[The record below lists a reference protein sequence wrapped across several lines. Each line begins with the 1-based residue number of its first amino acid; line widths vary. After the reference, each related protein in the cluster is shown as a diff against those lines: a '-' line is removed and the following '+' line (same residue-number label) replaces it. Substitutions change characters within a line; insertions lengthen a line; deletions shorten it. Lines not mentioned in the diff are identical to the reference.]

1 MEALKRRAELM
12 RSLRGFFDALG
23 YLEVDTPTLVPSPG
37 VEPHL
42 LTFEVPA
49 AGRHLNT
56 SPEYHMKRL
65 LARGSGPIWQVAKVF
80 RAEEHGERHNPEFS
94 MLEWYV
100 PGFDRDA
107 LLAQTCDLFAAVG
120 VVDDPA
126 TVEVMTVA
134 EAMRRHAGVELD
146 DLTGPE
152 RLDRWSWLMATE
164 VEPRLAGLVALVDY
178 PADMASLARLDP
190 DDPSVARRFELYV
203 DGVELANGF
212 EELTDPVE
220 QRARMEAE
228 AEQRRIMGRPALPLD
243 ERFLEALEDVPPCA
257 GVAVGVDRLA
267 MIAAGVDDVRSVMAF
282 SWWEA

>member
-49 AGRHLNT
+49 ARRHLNT

-107 LLAQTCDLFAAVG
+107 LLAQTCDLFAAGG

-126 TVEVMTVA
+126 AVEVMTVA
-134 EAMRRHAGVELD
+134 EAMRRHAGV
-146 DLTGPE
+146 DLTGPD

-243 ERFLEALEDVPPCA
+243 ERFLEALADVPPCA

-267 MIAAGVDDVRSVMAF
+267 MLAAGVDDVRSVMAF

>member
-1 MEALKRRAELM
+1 
-12 RSLRGFFDALG
+12 
-23 YLEVDTPTLVPSPG
+23 
-37 VEPHL
+37 
-42 LTFEVPA
+42 
-49 AGRHLNT
+49 
-56 SPEYHMKRL
+56 
-65 LARGSGPIWQVAKVF
+65 
-80 RAEEHGERHNPEFS
+80 
-94 MLEWYV
+94 
-100 PGFDRDA
+100 
-107 LLAQTCDLFAAVG
+107 
-120 VVDDPA
+120 
-126 TVEVMTVA
+126 
-134 EAMRRHAGVELD
+134 
-146 DLTGPE
+146 
-152 RLDRWSWLMATE
+152 
-164 VEPRLAGLVALVDY
+164 
-178 PADMASLARLDP
+178 MASLARLDP

>member
-1 MEALKRRAELM
+1 MKLLRRRAKVM
-12 RSLRGFFDALG
+12 RDLRRFFDELG
-23 YLEVDTPTLVPSPG
+23 YLEVDTPALVPSPG

-42 LTFEVPA
+42 LTFEVPSA
-49 AGRHLNT
+49 QRHLNT

-80 RAEEHGERHNPEFS
+80 RAEEHGKRHNPEFS

-107 LLAQTCDLFAAVG
+107 LLTQTCDLLAAVG

-126 TVEVMTVA
+126 AVQTMSVA
-134 EAMRRHAGVELD
+134 EALRRHAGVELAA
-146 DLTGPE
+146 LTGPD
-152 RLDRWSWLMATE
+152 RLERWSWLMATE
-164 VEPRLAGLVALVDY
+164 VEPRLDGLVALVDY

-190 DDPSVARRFELYV
+190 DDPTIARRFEIYV

-220 QRARMEAE
+220 QRARMEVE
-228 AEQRRIMGRPALPLD
+228 AEQRRAMGAPALPLD
-243 ERFLEALEDVPPCA
+243 ERFLEALGDVPPCA

-267 MIAAGVDDVRSVMAF
+267 MLAAGVDDVRSVMAF
-282 SWWEA
+282 SWWQA

>member
-1 MEALKRRAELM
+1 MRALRR
-12 RSLRGFFDALG
+12 FFDELG
-23 YLEVDTPTLVPSPG
+23 YLEVDTPALVPSPG

-42 LTFEVPA
+42 LTFEVPSA
-49 AGRHLNT
+49 RRHLNT

-100 PGFDRDA
+100 PGFGRDA
-107 LLAQTCDLFAAVG
+107 LLTQTCDLLAAVG
-120 VVDDPA
+120 VVDDPGA
-126 TVEVMTVA
+126 VEVMSVA
-134 EAMRRHAGVELD
+134 EALRRHAGVELD
-146 DLTGPE
+146 GLTGPD
-152 RLDRWSWLMATE
+152 RLERWSWLMATE
-164 VEPRLAGLVALVDY
+164 VEPRLEGLVALVDY

-190 DDPSVARRFELYV
+190 ADPSIARRFEIYV

-228 AEQRRIMGRPALPLD
+228 AEQRRDMGLPALPLD
-243 ERFLEALEDVPPCA
+243 ERFLEALGDVPPCA
-257 GVAVGVDRLA
+257 GVAVGVDRLV
-267 MIAAGVDDVRSVMAF
+267 MLAAGVDDVRSVMAF

>member
-1 MEALKRRAELM
+1 MKLLRRRAKMM
-12 RSLRGFFDALG
+12 RDLRRFFDELG
-23 YLEVDTPTLVPSPG
+23 YLEVDTPALVPSPG

-42 LTFEVPA
+42 LTFEVPSA
-49 AGRHLNT
+49 QRHLNT

-80 RAEEHGERHNPEFS
+80 RAEEHGKRHNPEFS

-107 LLAQTCDLFAAVG
+107 LLTQTCDLLAAVG

-126 TVEVMTVA
+126 AVQTMSVA
-134 EAMRRHAGVELD
+134 EALRRHAGVELAA
-146 DLTGPE
+146 LTGPD
-152 RLDRWSWLMATE
+152 RLERWSWLMATE
-164 VEPRLAGLVALVDY
+164 VEPRLDGLVALVDY
-178 PADMASLARLDP
+178 PADMASRARLDP
-190 DDPSVARRFELYV
+190 DDPTIARRFEIYV

-220 QRARMEAE
+220 QRARMEVE
-228 AEQRRIMGRPALPLD
+228 AEQRRAMGVPALPLD
-243 ERFLEALEDVPPCA
+243 ERFLEALGDVPPCA

-267 MIAAGVDDVRSVMAF
+267 MLAAGVDDVRSVMAF
-282 SWWEA
+282 SWWQA